1 MGMTE
6 TLPYDLTA
14 MQAAMEEATMAEA
27 RDEVPIGAVLV
38 NRETGKIVARAGNR
52 TRERNDPSAHAEL
65 LVIRDRCAQM
75 GAQRIPGHDLY
86 VTLEPCTMCAAAI
99 AFARIDRIIFG
110 TVDVK
115 GGAVVSGVRFFD
127 SPTCHHHADSVGP
140 VAEVEEACATQL
152 QNFFRRRRSS

>member
-1 MGMTE
+1 MTE

-14 MQAAMEEATMAEA
+14 MQAAMEEATMAETH
-27 RDEVPIGAVLV
+27 DEVPIGAVLV
-38 NRETGKIVARAGNR
+38 DRETGKIVARASNR
-52 TRERNDPSAHAEL
+52 TRELNDPSAHAEL

-110 TVDVK
+110 AVDAK
-115 GGAVVSGVRFFD
+115 GGAVVSGVRFFN
-127 SPTCHHHADSVGP
+127 SPTCHHHAEIVGP
-140 VAEVEEACATQL
+140 VPEVQDICATQL
-152 QNFFRRRRSS
+152 KNFFKNRR